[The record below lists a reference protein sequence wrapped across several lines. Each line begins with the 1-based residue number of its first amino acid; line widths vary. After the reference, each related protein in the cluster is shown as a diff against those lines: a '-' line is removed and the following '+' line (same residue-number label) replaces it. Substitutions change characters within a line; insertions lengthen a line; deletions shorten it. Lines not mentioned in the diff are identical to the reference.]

1 MCGPAE
7 PEVARIGGMNRVVLL
22 LKIEP
27 ETSVSAVKAW
37 LKEEIGR
44 LKEDKGGGALR
55 IFCDVDP

>member
-1 MCGPAE
+1 
-7 PEVARIGGMNRVVLL
+7 MNRVVLL